1 MKKKFV
7 QTDCTLQFEMTECG
21 AASLSIVLKYYGKF
35 ITLADLRKACC
46 IGRDGSSAKKILI
59 GASKYGLEGKVYKLS
74 TEETLS
80 SLDLPLILF
89 WNNNHFLVLEG
100 VIKNEVYLSD
110 PAEGRRMVT
119 INEFQDLYSGFCIA
133 LFPSSEF
140 KKGGFIPSPFS
151 FLLPYL
157 KSYSNIILLA
167 TLLGLV
173 SSIPTLIYAGSSQE
187 FVNTFLQEGRV
198 YFGLPIIWI
207 LSLGISLNALVAWL
221 GYLLLRR
228 LQLVFLK
235 DSSLNIFERLL
246 SLEFG
251 YFSQRLTGELSNRIS
266 IALQLPQILI
276 GQLLRF
282 AISLSKSLIIM
293 CIAVFVSPLLVFM
306 IGFIV
311 LANISFTLYL
321 LNIRKDDNRMLAL
334 DTGKATAISLQSIT
348 QIESIKS
355 SGIEFDFIRRWQ
367 EKFIP
372 VVRQNQLLG
381 QFNSYSNTVS
391 SSSSFLLNVLTV
403 IVGGLLIV
411 SGKMSL
417 GELVAFQLLQGQ
429 VVAPITLIPQIS
441 GQYQLVIGSLARLA
455 DIYDCPTDQF
465 SALLNQTISSKDSSD
480 INGKLTPLSNQII
493 EQIPI
498 RNLSIS
504 NLNFS
509 YDGSD
514 NYFLKNISLDLE
526 NSKHYAFVGSSG
538 SGKSTLIKIIVGL
551 YRPTNGH
558 IRYNG
563 HLLSEIDNR
572 SIKRSLGYVP
582 QDPFVFNGTIK
593 ENLTLFNEEVA
604 DSDVWAACKI
614 AQISNHIALYPDT
627 INHYVRDGGSD
638 LSGGQRQRIE
648 IARVLLRDPSFIILD
663 EATSALDE
671 STEKS
676 IIKSVLSNGTTVIS
690 AAHRMASAIMSDYV
704 FVFDSGSILE
714 QGSPNELMSD
724 TSSRFY
730 QLCKSDLT
738 LSEFSKS

>member
-1 MKKKFV
+1 MKKRV
-7 QTDCTLQFEMTECG
+7 IQTDCTLQFEMTECG
-21 AASLSIVLKYYGKF
+21 AASLSILLKYYGKYV
-35 ITLADLRKACC
+35 TLADLRMACC

-59 GASKYGLEGKVYKLS
+59 GASRYGLEGKVYKLS

-80 SLDLPLILF
+80 SSELPLILF

-100 VIKNEVYLSD
+100 VRKNEVYLSD
-110 PAEGRRMVT
+110 PAEGRRKVS
-119 INEFQDLYSGFCIA
+119 IQEFNQLYTGFCIS
-133 LFPSSEF
+133 LKPSSKF

-151 FLLPYL
+151 ILLPYL

-167 TLLGLV
+167 TLLGLA

-187 FVNTFLQEGRV
+187 FVNTFLQDGRV

-207 LSLGISLNALVAWL
+207 LSLGISLNALVNWL

-228 LQLVFLK
+228 LQLVFIN

-246 SLEFG
+246 SLEYG

-266 IALQLPQILI
+266 IALQLPQMLI
-276 GQLLRF
+276 GQILKFVIAL
-282 AISLSKSLIIM
+282 AKSLTIMII
-293 CIAVFVSPLLVFM
+293 ALFVSPVLVVM
-306 IGFIV
+306 ISVIV
-311 LANISFTLYL
+311 LANISFSLFL
-321 LNIRKDDNRMLAL
+321 INIRKDDNRMLAL
-334 DTGKATAISLQSIT
+334 DTGKATAVSLQSIS

-381 QFNSYSNTVS
+381 QFNAYSSTVS
-391 SSSSFLLNVLTV
+391 SSSGFLLNVLTV

-411 SGKMSL
+411 AGKMSL
-417 GELVAFQLLQGQ
+417 GELVAFQLLQSQ
-429 VVAPITLIPQIS
+429 VIAPVTLIPQIS
-441 GQYQLVIGSLARLA
+441 GQYQQLIGSLARLA

-465 SALLNQTISSKDSSD
+465 SALLNQSGFNKDSSKEK
-480 INGKLTPLSNQII
+480 GSLAPGSNQLHKLLHV
-493 EQIPI
+493 ED
-498 RNLSIS
+498 LTIS

-514 NYFLKNISLDLE
+514 KYFLKNISLNLE
-526 NSKHYAFVGSSG
+526 KAKHYAFVGSSG
-538 SGKSTLIKIIVGL
+538 SGKSTLIKLIVGL
-551 YRPTNGH
+551 YQPTNGE
-558 IRYNG
+558 IRYNS
-563 HLLSEIDNR
+563 HLLSEIDKH
-572 SIKRSLGYVP
+572 SIKELLGYVP

-593 ENLTLFNEEVA
+593 ENLTLYNQAVS
-604 DSDVWAACKI
+604 DSDVWQACKL
-614 AQISNHIALYPDT
+614 AQIDKHISCYPDT
-627 INHYVRDGGSD
+627 IHHFVRDGGAD

-648 IARVLLRDPSFIILD
+648 IARVLLRNPSFIILD

-671 STEKS
+671 VTEKA
-676 IIKSVLSNGTTVIS
+676 IINSVLSNGTTVIS
-690 AAHRMASAIMSDYV
+690 AAHRMASAIASDYV

-714 QGSPNELMSD
+714 HGSPD
-724 TSSRFY
+724 TLLSETGSRFY

-738 LSEFSKS
+738 INEFSKS